1 MSDDWL
7 VPAMSDELD
16 FERLARES
24 EQELGP
30 DAGAPARLLSLT
42 YTALIEAQQVS
53 GPLLDVT
60 ATKAAGSPLCVFEE
74 LVQITPA
81 GQQMKQMFH
90 CRVCH
95 ARVLAENLDK
105 APIWWPHCPYSEF
118 QK

>member
-7 VPAMSDELD
+7 VPEMSEELD

-24 EQELGP
+24 EEELGP
-30 DAGAPARLLSLT
+30 DAGAPARLLSQT
-42 YTALIEAQQVS
+42 YTALIKAQQES

-60 ATKAAGSPLCVFEE
+60 ASKAAGNPLCVFEE

-81 GQQMKQMFH
+81 GQQVKQMFY
-90 CRVCH
+90 CSTCH
-95 ARVLAENLDK
+95 ARILAENMDK